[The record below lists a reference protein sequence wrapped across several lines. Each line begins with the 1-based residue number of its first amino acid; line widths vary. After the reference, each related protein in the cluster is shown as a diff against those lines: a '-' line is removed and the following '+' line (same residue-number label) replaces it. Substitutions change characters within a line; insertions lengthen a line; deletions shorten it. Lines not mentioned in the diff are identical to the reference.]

1 MKKTILTII
10 AAMAISAFTYAEDKI
25 AYINTEAI
33 MQDMPELKDIQKT
46 LEEEQAK
53 YRSEMELMEKEYE
66 SKVMAYKEQEATM
79 SDAMKQTR
87 QGEITDIEQRYQT
100 FRQQVVQELQKKQ
113 EQLYQ
118 PVVEKIKKAIEEVGK
133 EKGYAYILDESTQV
147 ILYHSPSAAN
157 AEPAVRAKLG
167 LK

>member
-10 AAMAISAFTYAEDKI
+10 AAIAISSMAFAEEKI
-25 AYINTEAI
+25 AYVNTEAI
-33 MQDMPELKDIQKT
+33 MQDMSEIKDIQKQ
-46 LEEEQAK
+46 LEDEQSK
-53 YRSEMELMEKEYE
+53 YKTEMELMEKEYE

-87 QGEITDIEQRYQT
+87 QGEIADIEQRYQT
-100 FRQQVVQELQKKQ
+100 FRQQVVSELQKKH
-113 EQLYQ
+113 EQLMQ
-118 PVVEKIKKAIEEVGK
+118 PVIDKVKKAIEEVGK
-133 EKGYAYILDESTQV
+133 EKGYAYILDEASQV

-157 AEPAVRAKLG
+157 AEPAVRLKLG